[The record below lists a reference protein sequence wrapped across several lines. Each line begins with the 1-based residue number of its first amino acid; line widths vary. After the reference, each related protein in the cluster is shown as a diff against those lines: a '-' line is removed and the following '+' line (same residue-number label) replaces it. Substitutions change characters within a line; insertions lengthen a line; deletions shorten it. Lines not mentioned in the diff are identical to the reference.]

1 LIGRK
6 QEADPEGHG
15 QTALYSHDA
24 DDRSIES
31 IVWLYYG

>member
-15 QTALYSHDA
+15 QTAL
-24 DDRSIES
+24 
-31 IVWLYYG
+31 